1 MAGLLAT
8 FVASFTGSALGIGV
22 GGVLAWRY
30 YIKPRMNKAGRSARI
45 AARLHPPASSQVPTG
60 TTPGFVRHMG
70 DVTVGSVRYSGI
82 KRRQV

>member
-30 YIKPRMNKAGRSARI
+30 YIKPRMNKAGRAARI
-45 AARLHPPASSQVPTG
+45 ASHLRPAPSSQVPTG
-60 TTPGFVRHMG
+60 TTPGFVRHVG
-70 DVTVGSVRYSGI
+70 DVTVGSVRYGGI